1 MSNNMS
7 QKQITEHKTEVKI
20 SVCDIMK
27 NNTSK
32 VIKKLE
38 AQIPSSVQQYSD
50 LYTTYLHTVDDIFGT
65 CYIAE
70 KELFDK
76 LNFDQGVLREFQ
88 VFSNVL
94 TKTYLNQIEMSAKYV
109 ETYVQIRK
117 SSLKTYDNF
126 MHIMMDSYAK
136 TLSQF
141 NKFSYIHNNI
151 KTEASA

>member
-1 MSNNMS
+1 MS
-7 QKQITEHKTEVKI
+7 QKQITENKTEAKI

-88 VFSNVL
+88 AFSNVL

-141 NKFSYIHNNI
+141 NKFPYINNNI

>member
-7 QKQITEHKTEVKI
+7 QKQITENKTEAKI

-88 VFSNVL
+88 GFSNVL

-141 NKFSYIHNNI
+141 NKFPYINNNI